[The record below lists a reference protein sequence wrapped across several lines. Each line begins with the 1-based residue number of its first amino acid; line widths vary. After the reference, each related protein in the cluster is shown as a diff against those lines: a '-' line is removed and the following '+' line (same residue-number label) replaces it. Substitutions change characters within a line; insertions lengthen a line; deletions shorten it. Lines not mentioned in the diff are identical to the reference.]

1 MNAAVRGEV
10 AAARGMTTLSAE
22 IGAGAET
29 TTRVTATAAKG
40 LTAKWPQPA
49 RPRAVVLT
57 PPRAE
62 AEAAKATAAAE
73 DNDGDEGGL
82 DEESESDSL
91 SDSEIPEPAAA
102 EPGGAS
108 SGPAAATAADAP
120 ATSGT
125 AMPPPEPKKQPR
137 GGSVAP
143 SETADKHGRYWCPVC
158 ERSVGGGGSRVLA
171 AQTQPLPL
179 GLLRVPHVPQAKK
192 LRPVPKRGQAVVQGP
207 EGQ

>member
-108 SGPAAATAADAP
+108 SGPAAATGRTGDVWNSNAP
-120 ATSGT
+120 AGAQKAT
-125 AMPPPEPKKQPR
+125 PR
-137 GGSVAP
+137 
-143 SETADKHGRYWCPVC
+143 W
-158 ERSVGGGGSRVLA
+158 
-171 AQTQPLPL
+171 Q
-179 GLLRVPHVPQAKK
+179 
-192 LRPVPKRGQAVVQGP
+192 RGAV
-207 EGQ
+207 

>member
-82 DEESESDSL
+82 DKESESDSL
-91 SDSEIPEPAAA
+91 SIRRFRSQPRLSPAALRLA
-102 EPGGAS
+102 L
-108 SGPAAATAADAP
+108 
-120 ATSGT
+120 
-125 AMPPPEPKKQPR
+125 PR
-137 GGSVAP
+137 
-143 SETADKHGRYWCPVC
+143 
-158 ERSVGGGGSRVLA
+158 
-171 AQTQPLPL
+171 
-179 GLLRVPHVPQAKK
+179 PQ
-192 LRPVPKRGQAVVQGP
+192 Q
-207 EGQ
+207 